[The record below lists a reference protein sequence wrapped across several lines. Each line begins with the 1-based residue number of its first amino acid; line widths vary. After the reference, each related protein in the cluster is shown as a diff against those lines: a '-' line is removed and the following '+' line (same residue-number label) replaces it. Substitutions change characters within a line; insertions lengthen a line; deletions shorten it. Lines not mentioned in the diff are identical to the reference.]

1 MAYSVRSFGLA
12 GVIILTALAAQ
23 SAREARAQGR
33 PSTQQVL
40 IEAKFIEIGIGASSA
55 SGNLGL
61 DYFGNSDTKSFSTVR
76 PFVGLGVTMPGPRVG
91 NANIVI
97 GANSQIFL
105 TSKIADVTFQNIGG
119 ADVNVVTKNLINFT
133 PFLAFDIPFIGDNP
147 LTQPKLRLFAGP
159 TFADQVITADI
170 DNGFNREH
178 VSNSKITVSPTVG
191 VELVQPTVAVPQG
204 RTLILGGL
212 DIGIKARGQ
221 VTFPQG
227 APGLNDVPFIGSAF
241 RQNRNAE
248 VSGQLMIFI
257 TPQIVKADEP

>member
-12 GVIILTALAAQ
+12 GVCILTALAAQ
-23 SAREARAQGR
+23 SAREAQAQGR

-40 IEAKFIEIGIGASSA
+40 IETKYVEIGIGASSA
-55 SGNLGL
+55 SGNLGF
-61 DYFGNSDTKSFSTVR
+61 DYFGNNETKSFSTVR
-76 PFVGLGVTMPGPRVG
+76 PFINFGFEMPGPRIG

-105 TSKIADVTFQNIGG
+105 TPKIADVTFQNIGG
-119 ADVNVVTKNLINFT
+119 ADVNVVAKNLINVT
-133 PFLAFDIPFIGDNP
+133 PFLAFDVPFGDNP
-147 LTQPKLRLFAGP
+147 LTQPRLRLFAGP

-204 RTLILGGL
+204 RTLILGDL
-212 DIGIKARGQ
+212 NIGIKARGQ
-221 VTFPQG
+221 VTFPQSV
-227 APGLNDVPFIGSAF
+227 PGLSDVPFIGSAF